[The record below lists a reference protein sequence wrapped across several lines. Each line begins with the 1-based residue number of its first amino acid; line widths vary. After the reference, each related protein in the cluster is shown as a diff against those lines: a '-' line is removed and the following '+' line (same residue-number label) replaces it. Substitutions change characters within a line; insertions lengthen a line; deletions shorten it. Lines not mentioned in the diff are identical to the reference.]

1 LHRPNLP
8 SIDEVAVDELRLA
21 GVRINP
27 RTTGSSR
34 VFYLNKIFIQ
44 QDGKQFKVR
53 GIPPRA
59 KIQNI
64 AWSPDGERIAFTI
77 TRARSIELW
86 VAEGKP
92 FTAKKLS
99 GIVIND
105 TLGSQPFRWFSDNET
120 LVCKTVPADRGKA
133 PTPPRVPQGP
143 VIQEN
148 TERKTA
154 HRTYQ
159 DVLKN
164 EHDAALFEYYT
175 RNQLVRINV
184 NTGRSRNR

>member
-1 LHRPNLP
+1 MPQPERPQYQLPPKVIADLIPVPVVSIHSISRKTLFLHRPNLP

-34 VFYLNKIFIQ
+34 VFYFNKIFIQ

-86 VAEGKP
+86 VAEG
-92 FTAKKLS
+92 
-99 GIVIND
+99 I
-105 TLGSQPFRWFSDNET
+105 SDNET

-154 HRTYQ
+154 PGRAS
-159 DVLKN
+159 VFVCC
-164 EHDAALFEYYT
+164 ALLAFCEAD
-175 RNQLVRINV
+175 
-184 NTGRSRNR
+184 